1 MIFIYFDLLWF
12 HSNLQRICFIEL
24 SSERDSPILDR
35 FKRKLDIVF
44 FPLGLWNFW
53 WGAWFTFNEGHFT
66 IYYTTQNFF
75 TILTV
80 WTKIVMGFLPHQ
92 LSKLSKHEKIV
103 FVRSWCLQVKSCI
116 LLYQIF
122 QIYEIIFSFF
132 AIVKE
137 HPKNRFGKSL
147 KIRFYITW

>member
-1 MIFIYFDLLWF
+1 MI
-12 HSNLQRICFIEL
+12 L
-24 SSERDSPILDR
+24 SSYYVYLEIVT
-35 FKRKLDIVF
+35 FLDIV
-44 FPLGLWNFW
+44 
-53 WGAWFTFNEGHFT
+53 TFCLLTEGVTISRFYC

-147 KIRFYITW
+147 KIRFYIT